1 MPLWAPMPM
10 PLLRRGVARSVSRAA
25 RQGRTHKS
33 QLHTASSAEVAWVYS
48 REYAVLDGWDSG
60 HRFAME
66 KYPRLFD
73 RLVQRGVLSPSEG
86 CEPADPAGNEWLH
99 RAHSAEYVAGYCDG
113 TLAPNAMRRIGL
125 PWSPAMVRAVRLE
138 VAGTLLAARL
148 ALSTGIACNLGGGTH
163 HAQRAAGSGFN
174 PFNDL
179 AVASLALLAE
189 GAARRVLVVDLDVH
203 QGDGTAAI
211 LSEEPRAA
219 TFSMHA
225 ARAFP
230 VRKQRST
237 VDVGLPNGTG
247 DEEYLR
253 LLREHLPPLLDE
265 HRPDLVLYDAGSAC
279 AESASGR
286 ARGRDHP
293 SPLLVHRRRLPR
305 RGRGADLLPRAS
317 LADGRRAAQAR
328 LLCHGRV
335 PLSRRASG
343 DGHRRWLLHGH
354 GRAGQSPR
362 YPRRGCR
369 RPR

>member
-1 MPLWAPMPM
+1 M
-10 PLLRRGVARSVSRAA
+10 
-25 RQGRTHKS
+25 
-33 QLHTASSAEVAWVYS
+33 YS

-73 RLVQRGVLSPSEG
+73 RLVQRGVLSPSEV

-305 RGRGADLLPRAS
+305 RGRGADLPRRLPRQEAHPPAARVKYVPIILVYRCRHRDAVNINPRREQAGAVLLRCNAMQLPHTTKCAGPFPAREFIARRLRVIHPICVAS
-317 LADGRRAAQAR
+317 R
-328 LLCHGRV
+328 
-335 PLSRRASG
+335 
-343 DGHRRWLLHGH
+343 LHGTCT
-354 GRAGQSPR
+354 RF
-362 YPRRGCR
+362 
-369 RPR
+369 